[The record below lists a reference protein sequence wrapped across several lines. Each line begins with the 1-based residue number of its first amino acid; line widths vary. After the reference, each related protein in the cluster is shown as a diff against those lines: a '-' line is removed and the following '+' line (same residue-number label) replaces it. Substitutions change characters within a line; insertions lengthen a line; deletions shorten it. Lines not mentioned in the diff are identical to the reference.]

1 MRFVS
6 SDSRAFLRA
15 VILAFFCTK
24 CFVRFFARSV
34 SYIFVHEALR
44 AVFGACFWH
53 FFLREVLRAFFGAA
67 GSVHIFLHFFVMHE
81 VIRAFFLHDE
91 VRARG
96 SWIHFR
102 SAT

>member
-1 MRFVS
+1 MH
-6 SDSRAFLRA
+6 
-15 VILAFFCTK
+15 
-24 CFVRFFARSV
+24 FFARSA
-34 SYIFVHEALR
+34 SRSFWR
-44 AVFGACFWH
+44 FWH